1 MSMSIIVDHLFM
13 VLAASVLAIAIGIP
27 LGILA
32 HVYRKAKP
40 WILHVVDV
48 LQTIPAL
55 ALLGLIMI
63 VAGAGKLT
71 VIIGLTLYSLLPV
84 VRNTY
89 LGLHQVDP
97 GVREAARGIG
107 MTRMERIVQVEF
119 PIAFPTILTGIRIAV
134 INAIGTAVFA
144 AFVGGGGVG
153 DAMYQAIRIHDMKMV
168 LGSTAVL
175 MLMAVVLDSL
185 MSLCEKKIRKTHSDK
200 THIIRTLAVIL
211 AAFVVIIPFEAGQK
225 INPDEL
231 IMYDGNY
238 SEVRIMVRMAK
249 DLIEDKT
256 NLHVVIKDEMS
267 QVNNFKI
274 MKGKKRSCDLMFS
287 YDGTVLT
294 TFMHKDPKDVPENMA
309 LYDYVNRQSK
319 QRYGI
324 SMTGKVGFNN
334 TYAIAVPKR
343 IAEKYHLKTI
353 SDLVPVA
360 DKLTFG
366 AEHEFFTHEGSAKY
380 YPFVKYYG
388 LKFKSYKA
396 VDESLKYNAIE
407 HGAFQI
413 TEVYA
418 TDGLNK
424 KAGLVILKD
433 DRHFFPEY
441 NGSYYVKDSTYK
453 RFQKKAPELKEVL
466 QELNGKISTEDM
478 QNMTYQ
484 VDVKGKTP
492 DEVAEKFLKQKG
504 LIH

>member
-1 MSMSIIVDHLFM
+1 MSMSLIVDHLFM

-32 HVYRKAKP
+32 HVFRKAKP
-40 WILHVVDV
+40 WILHIVDI

-97 GVREAARGIG
+97 GVRDAARGIG
-107 MTRMERIVQVEF
+107 MTQMERIFQVEF
-119 PIAFPTILTGIRIAV
+119 PIAFPTILTGIRIAI

-153 DAMYQAIRIHDMKMV
+153 DAMYQAIRIHDMKMI

-175 MLMAVVLDSL
+175 MLMAVVIDSL
-185 MSLCEKKIRKTHSDK
+185 MSLCENKIRKTHSDK
-200 THIIRTLAVIL
+200 KHVVRTLVVILIAFAVI
-211 AAFVVIIPFEAGQK
+211 VPFEIGQK
-225 INPDEL
+225 NNPDEL

-238 SEVRIMVRMAK
+238 SEVKIMVRMAK

-267 QVNNFKI
+267 QVNNFKV
-274 MKGKKRSCDLMFS
+274 MKAKKRSCDLMFS

-294 TFMHKDPKDVPENMA
+294 TFMHKDPKDVPA
-309 LYDYVNRQSK
+309 DTTLFSYVNAQSDK
-319 QRYGI
+319 RYGI
-324 SMTGKVGFNN
+324 SLTGKVGFNN
-334 TYAIAVPKR
+334 TYAIAVPKE
-343 IAEKYHLKTI
+343 IAEKYHLKTV
-353 SDLVPVA
+353 SDLIPVA

-388 LKFKSYKA
+388 LNFKSYKA

-407 HGAFQI
+407 HGAFQV

-418 TDGLNK
+418 TDGLNR
-424 KAGLVILKD
+424 KAGLVLLKD

-441 NGSYYVKDSTYK
+441 NGSFYVRDSTYK
-453 RFQKKAPELKEVL
+453 RFRKKAPELKSVL
-466 QELNGKISTEDM
+466 QELDGKISNEDM
-478 QNMTYQ
+478 QEMTYQ

-492 DEVAEKFLKQKG
+492 DEVARKFLKQKG
-504 LIH
+504 LIR

>member
-1 MSMSIIVDHLFM
+1 
-13 VLAASVLAIAIGIP
+13 
-27 LGILA
+27 
-32 HVYRKAKP
+32 
-40 WILHVVDV
+40 
-48 LQTIPAL
+48 
-55 ALLGLIMI
+55 
-63 VAGAGKLT
+63 
-71 VIIGLTLYSLLPV
+71 
-84 VRNTY
+84 
-89 LGLHQVDP
+89 
-97 GVREAARGIG
+97 
-107 MTRMERIVQVEF
+107 
-119 PIAFPTILTGIRIAV
+119 
-134 INAIGTAVFA
+134 
-144 AFVGGGGVG
+144 
-153 DAMYQAIRIHDMKMV
+153 
-168 LGSTAVL
+168 
-175 MLMAVVLDSL
+175 
-185 MSLCEKKIRKTHSDK
+185 
-200 THIIRTLAVIL
+200 
-211 AAFVVIIPFEAGQK
+211 
-225 INPDEL
+225 
-231 IMYDGNY
+231 
-238 SEVRIMVRMAK
+238 
-249 DLIEDKT
+249 
-256 NLHVVIKDEMS
+256 
-267 QVNNFKI
+267 
-274 MKGKKRSCDLMFS
+274 
-287 YDGTVLT
+287 
-294 TFMHKDPKDVPENMA
+294 

-366 AEHEFFTHEGSAKY
+366 AEHDFFTHEGSAKY

-407 HGAFQI
+407 HGAFQV

-466 QELNGKISTEDM
+466 PELNGKISTEDM